1 MAGEP
6 ILIRLTSY
14 RGEQAGA
21 GAGRVDEG
29 HHHDPAPQVGH
40 SESRAILQEESEVE
54 CRANPREP
62 GIGLPRVD
70 CSDRR
75 ALAQGRRGDQRDQ
88 EP

>member
-6 ILIRLTSY
+6 ILIRLTSD
-14 RGEQAGA
+14 RGGQAGV
-21 GAGRVDEG
+21 GAGPVDEG
-29 HHHDPAPQVGH
+29 HHHDPTPQVGQG
-40 SESRAILQEESEVE
+40 ESRAILQDEGEVE

-62 GIGLPRVD
+62 GIGLPWVG
-70 CSDRR
+70 SDRR